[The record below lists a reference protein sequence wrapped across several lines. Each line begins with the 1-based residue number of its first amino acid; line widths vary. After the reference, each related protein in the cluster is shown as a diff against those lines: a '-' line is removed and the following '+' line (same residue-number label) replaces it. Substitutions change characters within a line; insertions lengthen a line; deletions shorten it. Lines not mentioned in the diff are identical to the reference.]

1 MSKNSETQAF
11 WDVQGGKLATI
22 SYSEKI
28 VYESP
33 DDIPLKISK
42 NELRCFILS
51 ILKEK
56 GLLKEGE

>member
-1 MSKNSETQAF
+1 MLEKSETQTF
-11 WDVQGGKLATI
+11 WDIQKGELITTL
-22 SYSEKI
+22 YSVEHE
-28 VYESP
+28 YESP

-42 NELRCFILS
+42 NQLRYFILS